1 MKPINSSSP
10 ASMFLNLTPAVLVA
24 FTIAALAAEPPRS
37 IALIIIFLISA
48 VSLQLSGWIAHR
60 TRSRALRG
68 CDEAEKGDE
77 EKNQNQDNTYSSED
91 FFNDLN
97 ALMKP
102 QLFTIRVFFASSLI
116 LILTLMIRLFSVGH
130 FGGDANL
137 LDYGPKISKNGPAG
151 KTNIAFEE
159 FDFDTFG
166 HLVQG
171 FLAGFL
177 SYPATV
183 GTISKIAATF
193 RGFVLSSM
201 NRTRQSSKSL
211 LLVKPCMFS
220 LCILQL
226 LQACV
231 TIYPFYSM
239 VKRLRYTSFS
249 QTSHVNNTTEWCLG
263 NILGVSVGCFVTA
276 ILQRHLILGTEIEES
291 RKTHAESLEVNQTE
305 LHGIV
310 IYGFGKASDYE
321 IVTRFPNI
329 LNITRILSFVIL
341 GLFSVTTFLTG
352 LFLGLSWNYDEKDSA
367 VNGGMVALF
376 VCINVAA
383 YTAFFFLS
391 R

>member
-1 MKPINSSSP
+1 MNPIKSSSA
-10 ASMFLNLTPAVLVA
+10 ASVFLNLTPTVLVA
-24 FTIAALAAEPPRS
+24 FTIAALVAEPPRS
-37 IALIIIFLISA
+37 IALIVIFLISA
-48 VSLQLSGWIAHR
+48 VLLQLSGWIVHR

-68 CDEAEKGDE
+68 YDEADKGDE
-77 EKNQNQDNTYSSED
+77 EKNQNQNTIYSSED
-91 FFNDLN
+91 FLNVLN

-116 LILTLMIRLFSVGH
+116 LILTLMIRLFSVAH

-151 KTNIAFEE
+151 DTNISFEE
-159 FDFDTFG
+159 FDFDTFA
-166 HLVQG
+166 HAVQG

-183 GTISKIAATF
+183 GIISKIIATI
-193 RGFVLSSM
+193 RDFVLSSVKRFE
-201 NRTRQSSKSL
+201 RTSQPL
-211 LLVKPCMFS
+211 LLMKPCVFS
-220 LCILQL
+220 LCLLQL
-226 LQACV
+226 LQAFV

-249 QTSHVNNTTEWCLG
+249 QTSHANNTTEWCLG

-276 ILQRHLILGTEIEES
+276 LLQMYFIIMTITEQS
-291 RKTHAESLEVNQTE
+291 RKTCSEALQVNQTDE
-305 LHGIV
+305 HGAT
-310 IYGFGKASDYE
+310 YGFGKASDYE
-321 IVTRFPNI
+321 KVTRFPTI
-329 LNITRILSFVIL
+329 LKITRILSFVIL
-341 GLFSVTTFLTG
+341 GLFSVTTLLTG
-352 LFLGLSWNYDEKDSA
+352 LFFGLSWNYDDKKSA

-376 VCINVAA
+376 VCINIAA